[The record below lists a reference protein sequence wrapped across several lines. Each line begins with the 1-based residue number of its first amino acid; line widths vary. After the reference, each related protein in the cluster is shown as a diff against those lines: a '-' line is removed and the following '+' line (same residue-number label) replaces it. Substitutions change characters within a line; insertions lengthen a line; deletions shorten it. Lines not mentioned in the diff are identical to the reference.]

1 MGSRE
6 QSRKPYQSRRAHV
19 GLPLQW
25 CRMILGSNKK
35 LQLEKIKNLP
45 LTILYSMVQ
54 QQTISLRCWRKHSIS
69 IYIMRKLA
77 FKYCGENSFVY
88 PIRQLKSWNQLGLFF
103 RLFVEK
109 KASTNPVTIT
119 IIDLNSAFYN
129 LCKNKLIE
137 ETIFISKKTLVLKYI
152 KS

>member
-1 MGSRE
+1 
-6 QSRKPYQSRRAHV
+6 
-19 GLPLQW
+19 
-25 CRMILGSNKK
+25 
-35 LQLEKIKNLP
+35 
-45 LTILYSMVQ
+45 
-54 QQTISLRCWRKHSIS
+54 
-69 IYIMRKLA
+69 MRKSA

-88 PIRQLKSWNQLGLFF
+88 PIRQPKIWNQLSLFF

-119 IIDLNSAFYN
+119 IIDLDSAFYN

-137 ETIFISKKTLVLKYI
+137 ETVFILKKPLVLKYV